1 MGRFAAHIAF
11 PGRVDRP
18 EASVRQFRSS
28 RELGGLF
35 VVYWRYGL
43 ENSPKS
49 ENHGPIS
56 IGSVQDP
63 GWLFAATGWPLY
75 RQPGRRGAWGYDGGD
90 GGAAPGTPPGKYNR
104 IGGPNRGAVP
114 HRLGPMGS
122 GQTLYFSDV
131 KIKKLLREVIR
142 GRGLGG
148 FEIIAHRRNNYPRGF
163 KIYAISRFAQRPYDR
178 IFPGKWGGGLPGCR
192 DPPWNFSADQPSFPG
207 NPFREKF
214 WAFPREISW
223 GANFREI

>member
-75 RQPGRRGAWGYDGGD
+75 RTPGRRREYDGGH
-90 GGAAPGTPPGKYNR
+90 GARNASRHVYANR
-104 IGGPNRGAVP
+104 GPNRYWYI
-114 HRLGPMGS
+114 LTS
-122 GQTLYFSDV
+122 G
-131 KIKKLLREVIR
+131 R
-142 GRGLGG
+142 
-148 FEIIAHRRNNYPRGF
+148 
-163 KIYAISRFAQRPYDR
+163 
-178 IFPGKWGGGLPGCR
+178 
-192 DPPWNFSADQPSFPG
+192 PSFRRHMRLICKSGGKLWLQPAILG
-207 NPFREKF
+207 HSRKQEGDNFCQNCR
-214 WAFPREISW
+214 
-223 GANFREI
+223 NFRFVGENADPVDIAIGIF